1 MNLKIAIGVVLMS
14 AALVTPVRAKKPD
27 AADEADIQRIIERVY
42 EGYTK
47 PLPEAPEDGTYAV
60 ENDPG
65 AAIDGYEPPY
75 TTTLD
80 KLVGRWSGLMK
91 ATGELYNM
99 NGFDWYC
106 QCQDFDSKTAK
117 IITQSYK
124 FAGKD
129 RIDAN
134 ILFSPGWAEQGETGS
149 PLLFRFKREGGAW
162 KLDDLKFDGGGTLR
176 KDLATDIQDATRDQT
191 KALP

>member
-1 MNLKIAIGVVLMS
+1 MNLKFAIGAVLIS
-14 AALVTPVRAKKPD
+14 AALFAPIQAKKPL
-27 AADEADIQRIIERVY
+27 AADEAAVRSMVERIY
-42 EGYTK
+42 APYSQ
-47 PLPEAPEDGTYAV
+47 PMPEAPADGSYAV

-75 TTTLD
+75 AETLD
-80 KLVGRWSGLMK
+80 KLIGRWSGLMK
-91 ATGELYNM
+91 VTGELYNM

-117 IITQSYK
+117 IVTQSYK

-149 PLLFRFKREGGAW
+149 PLVFRFKREGGEW
-162 KLDDLKFDGGGTLR
+162 KLDDLTFDGGGTLR
-176 KDLATDIQDATRDQT
+176 KDLATDIKDATRDQA
-191 KALP
+191 KVAG